1 MLLGIALLCVAGGLA
16 MLFYEISQLKKEVR
30 GLRYRAD
37 DIERRHDKLR
47 GVFADRKALRKASKM
62 FDLPRQK

>member
-1 MLLGIALLCVAGGLA
+1 MLLGIALLCVSIAMV
-16 MLFYEISQLKKEVR
+16 MLFHEIVQLKKEIR

-47 GVFADRKALRKASKM
+47 GVVADRKALRKASKL